1 MGGVAMVIEIK
12 VPDDW
17 PPALG
22 LAVAQLL
29 RQTLREGF
37 PVVAA
42 IRPDVSDEELKDAY
56 TRVREVIAEAGL
68 AA

>member
-1 MGGVAMVIEIK
+1 MVIEIK

-17 PPALG
+17 PPGLG

-29 RQTLREGF
+29 RQALREGF

-42 IRPDVSDEELKDAY
+42 IRPDVTDEELKDAY
-56 TRVREVIAEAGL
+56 ARVREVIANAGL

>member
-1 MGGVAMVIEIK
+1 MVIEIK
-12 VPDDW
+12 VPDEW

-29 RQTLREGF
+29 RQALREGF
-37 PVVAA
+37 PVVASV
-42 IRPDVSDEELKDAY
+42 RPDVTDEELSDAY
-56 TRVREVIAEAGL
+56 ARVRGVIEEAGL

>member
-1 MGGVAMVIEIK
+1 MVIEIK

-29 RQTLREGF
+29 RQALREGF
-37 PVVAA
+37 PVVVAV
-42 IRPDVSDEELKDAY
+42 RPDVSDTELHDAY
-56 TRVREVIAEAGL
+56 VRVREVIADAGL